1 MHSTLT
7 SSDRQRLEKKLRERK
22 QVLQTEIRDTLLRI
36 DADRYA
42 IIAGQVQ
49 DTQEQSLADLL
60 ADVGHA
66 DVARDVEEVR
76 DIEVA
81 LQRLAAGGY
90 GKCIQ
95 CDAAVPLA
103 RLEAFPTAKR
113 CLPCQQR
120 HEGARQREVTLQ
132 TP

>member
-1 MHSTLT
+1 MHSTL
-7 SSDRQRLEKKLRERK
+7 SSADHHRLEKSLRERK
-22 QVLQTEIRDTLLRI
+22 ELLRSEIRDTLLRI
-36 DADRYA
+36 DAERYA

-49 DTQEQSLADLL
+49 DTQDQSLADLL

-90 GKCIQ
+90 GQCIQ
-95 CDAAVPLA
+95 CGAAIPLA

-120 HEGARQREVTLQ
+120 YESARVREALLP